1 MRRAAILIVALTSGN
16 IGTLIRHRSLAL
28 LYLIWL
34 SALGAHEGVR
44 LVIEPPSCS
53 RWKEQWMAIVDER
66 GRLFGRFNLLD
77 AVLLVLF
84 AGLVPLGYAA
94 YALFREQPPRLVSV
108 TPDRAPQ
115 SAELTLTLKGE
126 NLRPYM
132 RVSAGTYQAR
142 DFVFKS
148 TTEIEAPFA
157 DLPPG
162 VYDIVLYDQAQ
173 ERVRLPKA
181 LTVAPSEL
189 PPTEIVAVG
198 AFGNLDAAGAAKLTR
213 GTELPGAGQIVSV
226 GKAAPDLTR
235 VFAAPGLVGVPIAN
249 ALRAARGGP
258 VSMLRAHAARPARI
272 ASSATPA
279 IAPTNLMILTTPLG
293 KTPFQ
298 IEHVRSPHPLEP
310 VAIEVRLTGHPAALS
325 LIRPGDVDLGGT
337 ANELAADRARR
348 AAGNGPPIVGQPG

>member
-1 MRRAAILIVALTSGN
+1 MS
-16 IGTLIRHRSLAL
+16 
-28 LYLIWL
+28 
-34 SALGAHEGVR
+34 
-44 LVIEPPSCS
+44 
-53 RWKEQWMAIVDER
+53 IVDER

-108 TPDRAPQ
+108 TPDRALQ
-115 SAELTLTLKGE
+115 SAVLTLTLKGE

-132 RVSAGTYQAR
+132 RVSADTYQAR
-142 DFVFKS
+142 GFVFKS

-162 VYDIVLYDQAQ
+162 VYDIVLYDHAQ

-198 AFGNLDAAGAAKLTR
+198 AFGNLDVAGAAKLTA

-235 VFAAPGLVGVPIAN
+235 VFASPGLVGVPIAN
-249 ALRAARGGP
+249 ALRLPAVVLFRCYVRTQQG
-258 VSMLRAHAARPARI
+258 RPNCVVGDAG
-272 ASSATPA
+272 
-279 IAPTNLMILTTPLG
+279 IAPPNLIMLTTPLG

-298 IEHVRSPHPLEP
+298 IEQVRSPHPLEA
-310 VAIEVRLTGHPAALS
+310 VAIQVRLTGHPAALS
-325 LIRPGDVDLGGT
+325 LIRTGDVDLGGT
-337 ANELAADRARR
+337 ANELAAIARVTQLGTVR
-348 AAGNGPPIVGQPG
+348 RLSDSQGELDLTLLAQMQRVDGGWLYDSAPLRVGTSIRLRTNRYEAGGIVTTMPPADKGAGPQ